1 MTPGEARTRRRR
13 RCGPWAGGP
22 GPAGHRGH
30 GAVLAAVALGDP
42 GRVVLALGAGE
53 VGDLGRHQLGH
64 DLQADRG
71 RGGPQALAQV
81 LGEPGQLPV
90 QAAGQPL
97 GQTQRGRAH
106 QS

>member
-1 MTPGEARTRRRR
+1 VLVVADGSDS
-13 RCGPWAGGP
+13 
-22 GPAGHRGH
+22 GPADRDPPATEGH

-53 VGDLGRHQLGH
+53 VSDLGRHQLGH
-64 DLQADRG
+64 HLQADRG
-71 RGGPQALAQV
+71 RGGQEPFAHV
-81 LGEPGQLPV
+81 LSEPGQMPV

-97 GQTQRGRAH
+97 GQPQRGRAD